1 MGDRSVSKSRKD
13 KGGAA
18 TTSDRRVSSDGA
30 QRASQPVLG
39 SKKPVFTFVVS
50 FAVLLGVFYAITF
63 IPFLNKKVLPGLQI
77 LNADASVM
85 LLNLAGEG
93 ASASKTTIASS
104 RYSVNIAHGC
114 DAIEPIALFAAAV
127 LAFPTSLRSKFPGL
141 ALGTGLLLLMNL
153 VRIISLFYTGVYW
166 PSAFEI
172 MHIDVWQ
179 PAFIVLSLFFWVV
192 WALWATKPKVRT
204 AYAAG

>member
-1 MGDRSVSKSRKD
+1 MEPTKTPGKRASG
-13 KGGAA
+13 GGA
-18 TTSDRRVSSDGA
+18 RG
-30 QRASQPVLG
+30 ASQRPLG
-39 SKKPVFTFVVS
+39 SKKPVFTFVLM

-63 IPFLNKKVLPGLQI
+63 IPFLNTKALPGLQV
-77 LNADASVM
+77 LNADASVV
-85 LLNLAGEG
+85 LLNLVGER
-93 ASASKTTIASS
+93 ASASKTTIASP

-127 LAFPTSLRSKFPGL
+127 LAFPTSFRSKFPGL
-141 ALGTGLLLLMNL
+141 VLGTALLLVLNL

-179 PAFIVLSLFFWVV
+179 PAFILLSLFFY
-192 WALWATKPKVRT
+192 AICSAFFLRT
-204 AYAAG
+204 FSCN